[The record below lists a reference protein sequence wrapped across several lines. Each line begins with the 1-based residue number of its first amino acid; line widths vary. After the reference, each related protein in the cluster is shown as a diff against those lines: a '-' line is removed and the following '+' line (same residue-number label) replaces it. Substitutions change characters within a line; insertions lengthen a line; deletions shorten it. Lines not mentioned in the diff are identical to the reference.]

1 MPRTSRARPQRRS
14 HDRVSG
20 YLYAAVLIYLATIV
34 GFCALIITWA
44 IGLNADVGG
53 LIALGIVGLGILGHR
68 AKSSRSGA
76 ANI

>member
-1 MPRTSRARPQRRS
+1 MR
-14 HDRVSG
+14 
-20 YLYAAVLIYLATIV
+20 AVLIYLATIV

-44 IGLNADVGG
+44 IGLNPDVGG
-53 LIALGIVGLGILGHR
+53 LIALGIVGLGILAHR

>member
-1 MPRTSRARPQRRS
+1 MP
-14 HDRVSG
+14 
-20 YLYAAVLIYLATIV
+20 AVLIYLATIV